1 MCMRVCTSFP
11 AIGVLASG
19 YFEFLG
25 VLCTSVTRDSALP
38 SARNSPGAHAQDF
51 GPNAASG
58 GRFCGI
64 YPALRSGMGRHR
76 LSLKNH
82 TMTQVGA
89 LSFVLQIRAAYQ
101 AIAAVWLFW
110 GSWRQGSP

>member
-1 MCMRVCTSFP
+1 MANGTGVCVCVCMCASFP

-51 GPNAASG
+51 GPNAVSG
-58 GRFCGI
+58 RRFSGI
-64 YPALRSGMGRHR
+64 YPALRSGVGRHR
-76 LSLKNH
+76 LSHKNH
-82 TMTQVGA
+82 TMTQVGV
-89 LSFVLQIRAAYQ
+89 LSFVLQIRAAY
-101 AIAAVWLFW
+101 
-110 GSWRQGSP
+110 